1 MDSTTEGS
9 LHTIMHA
16 ESSIQSNIM
25 IPSFYCITIYT
36 YSNVEKGDQIL

>member
-16 ESSIQSNIM
+16 ESSIQSNTM
-25 IPSFYCITIYT
+25 IPSFYCITLHVYN
-36 YSNVEKGDQIL
+36 NVEKGDQIL